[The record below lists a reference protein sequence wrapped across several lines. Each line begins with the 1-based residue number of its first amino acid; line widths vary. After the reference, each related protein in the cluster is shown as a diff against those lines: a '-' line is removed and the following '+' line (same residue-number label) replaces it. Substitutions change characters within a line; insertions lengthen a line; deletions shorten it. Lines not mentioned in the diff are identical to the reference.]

1 MKGNGVLKTPDEV
14 MMVTKNIKST
24 GRARREGQRQKDRRE
39 EKVGGNRAVTVRDNV
54 RQNERGGGRRRN
66 TKRWE
71 ED

>member
-1 MKGNGVLKTPDEV
+1 MRD
-14 MMVTKNIKST
+14 
-24 GRARREGQRQKDRRE
+24 

-66 TKRWE
+66 TKRWK